1 MYFYYGNI
9 VENNQ
14 ESFIIFNPII
24 SSLFSANKTDTDL
37 TDRLVKRWKEQGI
50 TVKRALNIQYG
61 KYLLDQINSIVLLRR
76 VYTRV
81 ACNKTICIV
90 DFLNV
95 NDSMPGASP
104 FRYSKIIA
112 RNLILT
118 KRSFIV
124 RRADSHTNLS
134 LSRLRICGCF
144 LLLYICSQNLSNFD
158 RSSRFILIDF
168 LS

>member
-134 LSRLRICGCF
+134 LSIAHMRMFSAIVYLLVKSFQFRQILF
-144 LLLYICSQNLSNFD
+144 LYPY
-158 RSSRFILIDF
+158 
-168 LS
+168 

>member
-1 MYFYYGNI
+1 M
-9 VENNQ
+9 
-14 ESFIIFNPII
+14 
-24 SSLFSANKTDTDL
+24 
-37 TDRLVKRWKEQGI
+37 
-50 TVKRALNIQYG
+50 
-61 KYLLDQINSIVLLRR
+61 
-76 VYTRV
+76 

-124 RRADSHTNLS
+124 RRVDSHTNLS
-134 LSRLRICGCF
+134 LSLSLS
-144 LLLYICSQNLSNFD
+144 LLNAHMRMFSAIVCLLVKSFQFQ
-158 RSSRFILIDF
+158 RSSSFYIDF